1 MMQNYMNALTVYV
14 TASKTDFKRG
24 EDRNEEQ
31 QLALVLPTS
40 EDN

>member
-1 MMQNYMNALTVYV
+1 MQNYMNALTAYV
-14 TASKTDFKRG
+14 TASKTDFKRR
-24 EDRNEEQ
+24 EDRNEKP